1 MVKGG
6 IKPKVIDEILYK
18 RSLTH
23 SKRYEEEAGVF
34 KVVGK
39 FPPAFGL
46 MGTTLG
52 MIGLLQSIGNADA
65 FKKLGPSMAVA
76 LVATFYGIA
85 LANLIFV
92 PLGEHL
98 SQLNREDEVLRQI
111 VMDGVRQLRLKEHPV
126 VVEEHLKSYLLPKE
140 RDRFDKNHKV
150 A

>member
-1 MVKGG
+1 
-6 IKPKVIDEILYK
+6 
-18 RSLTH
+18 
-23 SKRYEEEAGVF
+23 
-34 KVVGK
+34 
-39 FPPAFGL
+39 